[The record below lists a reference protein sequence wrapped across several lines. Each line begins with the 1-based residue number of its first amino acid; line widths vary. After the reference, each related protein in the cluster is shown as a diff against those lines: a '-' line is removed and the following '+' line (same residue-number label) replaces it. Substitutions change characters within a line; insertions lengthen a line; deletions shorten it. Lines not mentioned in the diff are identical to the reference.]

1 MQDTLSPEITDR
13 IKLLEEKFK
22 NSGQDMLSYMDGLLY
37 DTYTTYWD
45 YIRLDTLL
53 SLQVPSTE
61 FPDEMIFIGY
71 HQITELYFKLIIH
84 EQKQIINKKDLTAD
98 FFEEKIK
105 RINRYFTVLINSFD
119 VMIKGMERE
128 QFLKFRMS
136 LLPASGFQSAQF
148 RMIEL
153 YSTDLVNLVHAGD
166 RARFQSGL
174 RFRESGK
181 RNEVYP
187 EESRDESGKQNEV
200 YPEEGRDESETSP
213 TQEDLFENIY
223 WKKGGIDRATGEKTL
238 TLKQFEKRYTP
249 RFLRIAKEVKASNLN
264 QKYHQ
269 LPESEKTERLKTAL
283 KNLDQNANVNWLLM
297 HMGAAHRYLRK
308 EGKAVDA
315 TGGTNWKEFLPPH
328 FQKISFFPELW
339 SKEEHDNWGKQWV
352 DHVLNTK

>member
-1 MQDTLSPEITDR
+1 MSQDLSPEITDR

-84 EQKQIINKKDLTAD
+84 EQLQVINKKDLTSA
-98 FFEEKIK
+98 FFEEKAV

-119 VMIKGMERE
+119 VMIQGMERD

-153 YSTDLVNLVHAGD
+153 YSTGLENLVHAGD
-166 RARFQSGL
+166 RAC
-174 RFRESGK
+174 FRESGT
-181 RNEVYP
+181 
-187 EESRDESGKQNEV
+187 QT
-200 YPEEGRDESETSP
+200 TSL
-213 TQEDLFENIY
+213 ELFENIY

-238 TLKQFEKRYTP
+238 TLRQFEKRYTR
-249 RFLRIAKEVKASNLN
+249 RFLRIADEVQGTNLY
-264 QKYHQ
+264 QKYLG
-269 LPESEKTERLKTAL
+269 LPEADQTESLKNAL
-283 KNLDQNANVNWLLM
+283 KKLDQNANINWLLM

-308 EGKAVDA
+308 EGKAIQA
-315 TGGTNWKEFLPPH
+315 TGGTNWKTFLPPH
-328 FQKISFFPELW
+328 FQKISFFPSLW
-339 SKEEHDNWGKQWV
+339 NEEETENWGKEWV
-352 DHVLNTK
+352 THALNIK